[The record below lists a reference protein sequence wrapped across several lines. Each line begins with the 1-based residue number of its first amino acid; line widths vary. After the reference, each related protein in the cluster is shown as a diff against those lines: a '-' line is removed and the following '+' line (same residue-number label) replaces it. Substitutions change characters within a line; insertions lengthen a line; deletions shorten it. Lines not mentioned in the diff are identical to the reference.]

1 MTSRARFKTL
11 GLALLCAL
19 PWMTACTSLETP
31 HTAVGNAPG
40 PSDALS
46 AWSDTPVKQAI
57 LQYLADITEPGHPDY
72 VPPEDR
78 LATFDFDGTIGCEK
92 PDYMEVMVAVQR
104 LCELTQDDPALL
116 EQGLY
121 RASCDGDF
129 DTVNAQVEDALLE
142 AFLGTTQAVYADY
155 VRRFLDTAHHSRF
168 ERPFGQLYY
177 LPMRQL
183 IDLLHAEGF
192 VVYIVSGSQQGFTR
206 SYGSHILGIEPSR
219 LVGHA
224 VHLDFS
230 LADGTTS
237 MVRQDAF
244 VPPNPGGDGKAEII
258 RQRIGRPPIFAF
270 GNSMG
275 DLEMLQLA
283 THGPHRG
290 LGLILVH
297 DAPEEYS
304 YRDEQLEQHASQNG
318 WQRVSMQEDFKSLFP
333 N

>member
-1 MTSRARFKTL
+1 MTSRTGFKTL
-11 GLALLCAL
+11 RIALMCAL
-19 PWMTACTSLETP
+19 PLMAGCASLQNP
-31 HTAVGNAPG
+31 HSAGDVSAKPTDP
-40 PSDALS
+40 LS
-46 AWSDTPVKQAI
+46 AWSDSPVKQTI
-57 LQYLADITEPGHPDY
+57 LQYLVDVTEPGSPDF

-104 LCELTQDDPALL
+104 LCELTEDDPALL
-116 EQGLY
+116 GKDLY
-121 RASCDGDF
+121 KASCDGDLE
-129 DTVNAQVEDALLE
+129 TVNAQVEDALLQ
-142 AFLGTTQAVYADY
+142 AFAGTTQTYYTNY
-155 VRRFLDTAHHSRF
+155 VRRFLDTARHPRF
-168 ERPFGQLYY
+168 DRPYTQLHY

-183 IDLLHAEGF
+183 IELLHAKGF
-192 VVYIVSGSQQGFTR
+192 AVYIVSGSQQGFTR
-206 SYGSHILGIEPSR
+206 SYGNHVLELEPSR

-230 LADGTTS
+230 LTDDVAS
-237 MVRQDAF
+237 LVRQDAF

-258 RQRIGRPPIFAF
+258 RQRIGKQPIFAF

-297 DAPEEYS
+297 DDPEEYV
-304 YRDEQLEQHASQNG
+304 YRDEKLEQHASRSG
-318 WQRVSMQEDFKSLFP
+318 WQMVSMKNDFEALFP
-333 N
+333 E